1 MPKIELKYLFD
12 GEEELRAFIGA
23 ETVANV
29 TTEESRTVALEPA
42 TTGAETVANVATE
55 ESRTAADATTQVVA
69 EPEITADVDG
79 DGLPYN
85 ADYHATPKS
94 MTADGLWRAKRGQS
108 DKATAAR
115 AAFKAAGGAVAAP
128 AATAMPGMPGAAA
141 MPVARAPEPIS
152 YDKLIDKTVGM
163 MQRAKID
170 ETGVLK
176 LYGEVGIID
185 PASLETNE
193 SQRAALFG
201 KLCEIE
207 PELH

>member
-12 GEEELRAFIGA
+12 DEDELRSFIGGSETEVMA
-23 ETVANV
+23 EA
-29 TTEESRTVALEPA
+29 EEA
-42 TTGAETVANVATE
+42 
-55 ESRTAADATTQVVA
+55 RTAADATTQVVA

-128 AATAMPGMPGAAA
+128 VVAAPAATAMPGMPGAAA
-141 MPVARAPEPIS
+141 AAMPVVRAPEPIS

>member
-1 MPKIELKYLFD
+1 MPKIELKYLFETED
-12 GEEELRAFIGA
+12 ELRAFIGTDA
-23 ETVANV
+23 EPEVRSAPSPTA
-29 TTEESRTVALEPA
+29 TLEPA
-42 TTGAETVANVATE
+42 SIGAP
-55 ESRTAADATTQVVA
+55 A

-108 DKATAAR
+108 DKALAAR

-141 MPVARAPEPIS
+141 MPAARAPEPIS

>member
-12 GEEELRAFIGA
+12 DEAALRAFIGGSETEVTA
-23 ETVANV
+23 EA
-29 TTEESRTVALEPA
+29 EEA
-42 TTGAETVANVATE
+42 
-55 ESRTAADATTQVVA
+55 RTAADATTQVVA

-128 AATAMPGMPGAAA
+128 VVAATAATAMPGMPGAAA
-141 MPVARAPEPIS
+141 AAMPAARAPEPIS